1 MNKLLVEYLGTT
13 FLIFIIFLTGN
24 YLAIGA
30 ALSLAIFLGGKISGG
45 AFNPAV
51 SISLYAAGK
60 LSKYEVFPYIIAE
73 ILGGFTAF
81 GIYFNFFKK

>member
-1 MNKLLVEYLGTT
+1 MNKLLVEYLGTM
-13 FLIFIIFLTGN
+13 LLMIVIFITGN

-30 ALSLAIFLGGKISGG
+30 ALALAIFLGGGISGG

-60 LSKYEVFPYIIAE
+60 LSMYDVITYSIAE
-73 ILGGFTAF
+73 ILGGLTAF
-81 GIYFNFFKK
+81 GIYSNFF

>member
-1 MNKLLVEYLGTT
+1 MNKLLVEYLGTM
-13 FLIFIIFLTGN
+13 LLMIVIFITGN

-30 ALSLAIFLGGKISGG
+30 ALALAIFIGGGISGG

-60 LSKYEVFPYIIAE
+60 LSMYDVITYSIAE
-73 ILGGFTAF
+73 ILGGLTAF
-81 GIYFNFFKK
+81 GIYSNFF